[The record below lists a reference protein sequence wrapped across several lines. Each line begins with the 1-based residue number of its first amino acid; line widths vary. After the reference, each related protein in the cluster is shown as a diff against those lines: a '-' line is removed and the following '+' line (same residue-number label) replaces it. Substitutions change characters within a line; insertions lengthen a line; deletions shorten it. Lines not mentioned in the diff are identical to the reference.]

1 MRTFCGLASYRT
13 LPNKYKK
20 ESNNNEKQKQSK
32 EVSEEK
38 CPALD
43 NSAVKTIYNN
53 EPLTRLEVNH
63 VQ

>member
-1 MRTFCGLASYRT
+1 MRTFCGLAGYRT

-38 CPALD
+38 KVSLIRMRL
-43 NSAVKTIYNN
+43 KTIHLMN
-53 EPLTRLEVNH
+53 P
-63 VQ
+63 